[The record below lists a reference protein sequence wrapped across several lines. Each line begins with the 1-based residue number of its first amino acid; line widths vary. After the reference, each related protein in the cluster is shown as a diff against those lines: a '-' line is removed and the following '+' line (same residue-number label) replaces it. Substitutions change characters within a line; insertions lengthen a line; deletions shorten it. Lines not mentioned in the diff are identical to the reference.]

1 MHKAAFTPDSAA
13 MLLID
18 HQVGTMAWTHSHD
31 INLVKQNALKLAR
44 IAKAAGLPTV
54 LTASMEDRIQGPLL
68 PELAEILPE
77 EFAARIKRPGIVNAM
92 HHEGFNKAVKATG
105 RKKLFVAGITTEI
118 CVTFPVLQMLDEG
131 YEVQVSA
138 PASASYTKYGDD
150 IALRRMEKA
159 GAVLTT
165 VDQII
170 SELAI
175 DWTSPLGQ
183 KLVTCLDVLAR
194 APSSSSLILEF
205 SVSPLPPTVFD
216 PSK

>member
-1 MHKAAFTPDSAA
+1 MHKAAFTPENAA

-18 HQVGTMAWTHSHD
+18 HQIGTMAWTHSHD
-31 INLVKQNALKLAR
+31 INLVKQNVLKLAR

-54 LTASMEDRIQGPLL
+54 LTSSMEDRVQGPLMS
-68 PELAEILPE
+68 ELKEILPD

-92 HHEGFNKAVKATG
+92 HHDGFNKAVKATG

-118 CVTFPVLQMLDEG
+118 CVVFPVLQMLDEG

-138 PASASYTKYGDD
+138 DASASWTKYGDD
-150 IALRRMEKA
+150 LALRRMEKA
-159 GAVLTT
+159 GAMIAT

-175 DWTSPLGQ
+175 DWTSPNGN
-183 KLVTCLDVLAR
+183 KLRGILDYH
-194 APSSSSLILEF
+194 
-205 SVSPLPPTVFD
+205 
-216 PSK
+216 